1 MIVEK
6 EQIASAVYYSKESRP
21 RSTLELSLS
30 GVETEKLAKAEA
42 RLFELLNQACHDK
55 MDMVYMNECISLSQ
69 RKIKLG
75 AERGGAFFAEPLI
88 ADFLFGN
95 RDGSDLRTVQTLQE
109 YAVLEGWTE
118 TQWKEFLSKWLAKAH
133 HVSLLM
139 KPSGRL
145 SAELKEAEKQRI
157 AAQKKKLGEEGM
169 KRLAEKLEAAKAE
182 NNKEI
187 PREVLERFKVPDPKS
202 IHFISTTTARSGFAR
217 KMGKLENPVQSV
229 IDEEASD
236 LPLFI
241 HFEQIDSNFVQL
253 TLLLGTGV
261 LPLHLRPL
269 LSIYLENFFSSP
281 ITRDRQRI
289 EFEQVVMELDRDTV
303 DYRIESAESC
313 YNPEML
319 RIDFTVEASKYQ
331 IAITWLRELMSA
343 AIFDPIRIKATLA
356 RLLADI
362 PEEKR
367 DGNNMVYAV
376 KYMIHTSPE
385 SIGRA
390 RSALVR
396 ALYLKRLS
404 RLLEKSPETVIDLL
418 ADIRN
423 HLFRHD
429 NMRAL
434 VVGDISKMAN
444 PVGSW
449 KTLVGGLDT
458 SGPLEPLDDRL
469 KRLTDAGKNPGGL
482 AYVVPM
488 PTVDSSYCLTV
499 AKGPISELDSRTPA
513 LLVAISYLNAV
524 EGPLWTSIRGTGLA
538 YGANVGKQFHSG
550 DVRFDVYRS
559 PDAFKAF
566 AAGKVAVEELVSG
579 KTEIDTLAME
589 GAVSSIVLDIA
600 SKQPNMGSAAQDSFV
615 GQVMRGLPKDY
626 NEQALSKV
634 RNVSIEE
641 MKVAMRDILLPL
653 FKPETANVIVTCAP
667 NLQEVSNVVS
677 IPSGKCGRTL
687 TASPVYYDRVQE
699 HGIRSRNQ
707 DLGLVSR
714 RLWTQS

>member
-1 MIVEK
+1 MAAIDVLFVYLAGSSASLLENIIVEK
-6 EQIASAVYYSKESRP
+6 EQLASAVYYSKESRP
-21 RSTLELSLS
+21 RSTLEFSLS
-30 GVETEKLAKAEA
+30 GVETEKLAQAEA
-42 RLFELLNQACHDK
+42 RLFELLNQACKDK
-55 MDMVYMNECISLSQ
+55 LDMAYMNECILLSQ

-95 RDGSDLRTVQTLQE
+95 RDGSDLKTVQNLNE
-109 YAVLEGWTE
+109 YKILAGWTE
-118 TQWKEFLSKWLAKAH
+118 VQWKEFISEWLAKAH

-139 KPSGRL
+139 KPSARL
-145 SAELKEAEKQRI
+145 SAELKEAEKRRVT
-157 AAQKKKLGEEGM
+157 AQKERLGEEGM

-217 KMGKLENPVQSV
+217 KIGKLENPVQAI
-229 IDEEASD
+229 IDKEASD

-253 TLLLGTGV
+253 VLLLGTGV

-269 LSIYLENFFSSP
+269 LSVYLENFFSSP
-281 ITRDRQRI
+281 ITRDGQRI
-289 EFEQVVMELDRDTV
+289 EFEQVVMELERDTV
-303 DYRIESAESC
+303 DYRIESTESLS
-313 YNPEML
+313 NPEML

-331 IAITWLRELMSA
+331 TAITWLRELIEA

-367 DGNNMVYAV
+367 DGSNMAYTV
-376 KYMIHTSPE
+376 KSMLHTSPE
-385 SIGRA
+385 SISRA
-390 RSALVR
+390 RSTLVR
-396 ALYLKRLS
+396 ALYLKRIS
-404 RLLEKSPETVIDLL
+404 RLLEKSPEKVINLL
-418 ADIRN
+418 TDIRN
-423 HLFRHD
+423 HLFQHG

-434 VVGDISKMAN
+434 VIGDVSKMAK
-444 PVGSW
+444 PVDSW
-449 KTLVGGLDT
+449 KTLVNGLDT

-469 KRLTDAGKNPGGL
+469 KRLTDAAKNPGGL
-482 AYVVPM
+482 SYIVPM
-488 PTVDSSYCLTV
+488 PTVDSSYCLTI
-499 AKGPISELDSRTPA
+499 AKGPTSELDSRTPA

-538 YGANVGKQFHSG
+538 YGANVAKRFHSG
-550 DVRFDVYRS
+550 DVGFDVYRS

-566 AAGKVAVEELVSG
+566 AAGKIAVEDLVSG

-600 SKQPNMGSAAQDSFV
+600 SKQPNMGSAAVDSFV
-615 GQVMRGLPKDY
+615 GQVIRGLPKDY

-634 RNVSIEE
+634 RDVSIEE
-641 MKVAMRDILLPL
+641 MKAAMRDILLPL

-667 NLQEVSNVVS
+667 NLQEVSV
-677 IPSGKCGRTL
+677 L
-687 TASPVYYDRVQE
+687 TC
-699 HGIRSRNQ
+699 H
-707 DLGLVSR
+707 
-714 RLWTQS
+714 W

>member
-1 MIVEK
+1 MAAIDVLFVYLAGSPASLLENVIVEK
-6 EQIASAVYYSKESRP
+6 EQLASAVYYSKESRP

-30 GVETEKLAKAEA
+30 GVESERLGHAEA
-42 RLFELLNQACHDK
+42 RLFELLDKACQDEL
-55 MDMVYMNECISLSQ
+55 DMAYMNECISLSQ
-69 RKIKLG
+69 RKITLG

-95 RDGSDLRTVQTLQE
+95 RDGSDLKTVQTLKE
-109 YAVLEGWTE
+109 YAELARWTE
-118 TQWKEFLSKWLAKAH
+118 TQWKEFLSRWLAKAH

-139 KPSGRL
+139 KPSTRL
-145 SAELKEAEKQRI
+145 SAELKETERQRV
-157 AAQKKKLGEEGM
+157 AAQKEKLGEEGM

-202 IHFISTTTARSGFAR
+202 IHFINTTTARSGFAR
-217 KMGKLENPVQSV
+217 KMGKLENPVQAV
-229 IDEEASD
+229 IDKEASD

-241 HFEQIDSNFVQL
+241 HFEQIDSNFVHL
-253 TLLLGTGV
+253 VLLLGTGV

-269 LSIYLENFFSSP
+269 LSVYLENFFSSP
-281 ITRDRQRI
+281 VTRGEQRI
-289 EFEQVVMELDRDTV
+289 EFEQVVMELERDTV
-303 DYRIESAESC
+303 DYRIESAENLI
-313 YNPEML
+313 NPEML
-319 RIDFTVEASKYQ
+319 RIDFTVKASKYQ
-331 IAITWLRELMSA
+331 TAIAWLCELIGA
-343 AIFDPIRIKATLA
+343 AIFDPIRIKATIA

-367 DGNNMVYAV
+367 DGSSMVYAV
-376 KYMIHTSPE
+376 KYMLHTSPE
-385 SIGRA
+385 SISRA

-396 ALYLKRLS
+396 ALYLKRMS
-404 RLLEKSPETVIDLL
+404 RLLETSPEVVVDLL

-423 HLFRHD
+423 HLFGHG
-429 NMRAL
+429 NMRTL
-434 VVGDISKMAN
+434 VIGDISKLAD

-449 KTLVGGLDT
+449 KTLVDGLDT
-458 SGPLEPLDDRL
+458 TGPLEPLDDRL
-469 KRLTDAGKNPGGL
+469 KRLTDAGKDPGGL
-482 AYVVPM
+482 SYVVPM

-499 AKGPISELDSRTPA
+499 AKGPTSELDSQTPA

-538 YGANVGKQFHSG
+538 YGANVAKHLHSA
-550 DVRFDVYRS
+550 DVGFDVYRS

-566 AAGKVAVEELVSG
+566 AAGKVAVEELVNG

-600 SKQPNMGSAAQDSFV
+600 SKQPNMGSAAVDSFV
-615 GQVMRGLPKDY
+615 GQVIRGLPKDY

-634 RNVSIEE
+634 RDVSIEE
-641 MKVAMRDILLPL
+641 MKIAMRDIILPL

-667 NLQEVSNVVS
+667 NLQEVSAFLYFYH
-677 IPSGKCGRTL
+677 IIL
-687 TASPVYYDRVQE
+687 
-699 HGIRSRNQ
+699 
-707 DLGLVSR
+707 
-714 RLWTQS
+714 